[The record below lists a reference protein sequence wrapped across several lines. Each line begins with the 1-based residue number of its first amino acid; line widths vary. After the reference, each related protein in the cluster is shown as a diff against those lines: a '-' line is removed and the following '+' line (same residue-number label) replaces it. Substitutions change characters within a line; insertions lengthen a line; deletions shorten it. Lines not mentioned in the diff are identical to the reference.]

1 VTNNV
6 RDFGVRMLADIGI
19 AVARPDSF
27 LIDLHRANAAGV
39 AAAFA
44 GLRATL
50 RSSPPPEQL
59 LDRLAADGQTRTATA
74 LRDAYRHGAAVL

>member
-6 RDFGVRMLADIGI
+6 RDFGVRMLADMSI

-27 LIDLHRANAAGV
+27 LIDLHCGNAAGV

-74 LRDAYRHGAAVL
+74 LRDAYQHGAAVL